1 MTQKA
6 VSFNELMDG
15 VLDQLRTNGYMES
28 TLTIYRRTYSR
39 IRVFINRF
47 DTDFYTPEIGAK
59 FLADTKVKKSTAS
72 AYACAIR
79 RLNDFIESKPFRSHH
94 DCPHVQAP
102 PAFTS
107 ILEEFLQEC
116 IDSGNK
122 PATLQFKERTCGLF
136 LDSLKKGGC
145 TDLSCLDAGRVSRSL
160 LTFSNKERYAVIRQ
174 FLRFL
179 ADKSITETDLS
190 GIVPHYRRRKNL
202 PTTYTPEEI
211 ARVESAVDTSTDTG
225 KRNLAIIQLAT
236 RMGLRSGDIAKLKL
250 TEIDFGLGIINITQE
265 KTGLPVSLKKALKEK
280 YGIAYHCGNPL
291 AEKRILES
299 VSRETAAGKKILV
312 IHEQVTAN
320 SCRKA
325 LRSLGAAKVD
335 TAGKKHGPHAFR
347 SSLASSMVN
356 DGTPYEVVRRI
367 LGHSD
372 PDVIRHYAKVD
383 IENLRMCSIDPP
395 APTGRFGNYLSGK
408 EVVPHV

>member
-59 FLADTKVKKSTAS
+59 FLAYTKVKKSTAS

-102 PAFTS
+102 PEFTS
-107 ILEEFLQEC
+107 ILEEFLLEC

-225 KRNLAIIQLAT
+225 KRNLAIIRLAT
-236 RMGLRSGDIAKLKL
+236 RMGLRSGDIARLKL
-250 TEIDFGLGIINITQE
+250 TEIDFCNGVINITQE
-265 KTGLPVSLKKALKEK
+265 KTGIPFSLQMPSDVFDTLTAHVKNDTRSSVDGYVFHCMVAP
-280 YGIAYHCGNPL
+280 YG
-291 AEKRILES
+291 RIS
-299 VSRETAAGKKILV
+299 TSIIRHAINDSFAT
-312 IHEQVTAN
+312 
-320 SCRKA
+320 
-325 LRSLGAAKVD
+325 AKVD
-335 TAGKKHGPHAFR
+335 TSGKKHGPHAFR

-372 PDVIRHYAKVD
+372 PDVIKHYAKAD

-395 APTGRFGNYLSGK
+395 VPTGLFGSYLSGK

>member
-15 VLDQLRTNGYMES
+15 VLDQLRINGYMES

-102 PAFTS
+102 PEFTS

-122 PATLQFKERTCGLF
+122 PATLQFKQRTCGLF

-211 ARVESAVDTSTDTG
+211 ARVEYAVDTSTDTG
-225 KRNLAIIQLAT
+225 KRNLAIIRLAT
-236 RMGLRSGDIAKLKL
+236 RMGLRSGDIARLKL
-250 TEIDFGLGIINITQE
+250 TEIDFCNGVINITQE
-265 KTGLPVSLKKALKEK
+265 KTGIPFSLQMPSDVFDTLTAHVKNDTRSSVDGYVFHCMVAP
-280 YGIAYHCGNPL
+280 YG
-291 AEKRILES
+291 RIS
-299 VSRETAAGKKILV
+299 TSIIRHAINDSFAT
-312 IHEQVTAN
+312 
-320 SCRKA
+320 
-325 LRSLGAAKVD
+325 AKVD
-335 TAGKKHGPHAFR
+335 TSGKKHGPHAFR

>member
-102 PAFTS
+102 PEFTS

-122 PATLQFKERTCGLF
+122 PATLQFKQRTCGLF

-211 ARVESAVDTSTDTG
+211 ARVEYAVDTSTDTG
-225 KRNLAIIQLAT
+225 KRNLAIIRLAT
-236 RMGLRSGDIAKLKL
+236 RMGLRSGDIARLKL
-250 TEIDFGLGIINITQE
+250 TEIDFCNGVINITQE
-265 KTGLPVSLKKALKEK
+265 KTGIPFSLQMPSDVFDTLTAHVKNDTRSSVDGYVFHCMVAP
-280 YGIAYHCGNPL
+280 YG
-291 AEKRILES
+291 RIS
-299 VSRETAAGKKILV
+299 TSIIRHAINDSFAT
-312 IHEQVTAN
+312 
-320 SCRKA
+320 
-325 LRSLGAAKVD
+325 AKVD
-335 TAGKKHGPHAFR
+335 TSGKKHGPHAFR

-372 PDVIRHYAKVD
+372 PDVIKHYAKAD

-395 APTGRFGNYLSGK
+395 VPTGLFGSYLSGK

>member
-102 PAFTS
+102 PEFTS

-211 ARVESAVDTSTDTG
+211 ARVEYAVDTSTDTG
-225 KRNLAIIQLAT
+225 KRNLAIIRLAT
-236 RMGLRSGDIAKLKL
+236 RMGLRSGDIARLKL
-250 TEIDFGLGIINITQE
+250 TEIDFCNGVINITQE
-265 KTGLPVSLKKALKEK
+265 KTGIPFSMQMPSDVFDTLTAHVKNDTRSSVDGYVFHCMVAP
-280 YGIAYHCGNPL
+280 YG
-291 AEKRILES
+291 RIS
-299 VSRETAAGKKILV
+299 TSIIRHAINDSFAT
-312 IHEQVTAN
+312 
-320 SCRKA
+320 
-325 LRSLGAAKVD
+325 AKVD
-335 TAGKKHGPHAFR
+335 TSGKKHGPHAFR

-372 PDVIRHYAKVD
+372 PDVIKHYAKAD

-395 APTGRFGNYLSGK
+395 VPTGLFGSYLSGK

>member
-59 FLADTKVKKSTAS
+59 FLAYTKVKKSTAS

-102 PAFTS
+102 PEFTS

-211 ARVESAVDTSTDTG
+211 ARVEYAVDTSTDTG
-225 KRNLAIIQLAT
+225 KRNLAIIRLAT
-236 RMGLRSGDIAKLKL
+236 RMGLRSGDIARLKL
-250 TEIDFGLGIINITQE
+250 TEIDFCNGVINITQE
-265 KTGLPVSLKKALKEK
+265 KTGIPFSLQMPSDVFDTLTAHVKNDTRSSVDGYVFHCMVAP
-280 YGIAYHCGNPL
+280 YG
-291 AEKRILES
+291 RIS
-299 VSRETAAGKKILV
+299 TSIIRHAINDSFAT
-312 IHEQVTAN
+312 
-320 SCRKA
+320 
-325 LRSLGAAKVD
+325 AKVD
-335 TAGKKHGPHAFR
+335 TSGKKHGPHAFR

-372 PDVIRHYAKVD
+372 PDVIKHYAKAD

-395 APTGRFGNYLSGK
+395 VPTGLFGSYLSGK

>member
-15 VLDQLRTNGYMES
+15 VLDQLRINGYMES

-102 PAFTS
+102 PEFTS

-211 ARVESAVDTSTDTG
+211 ARVEYAVDTSTDTG
-225 KRNLAIIQLAT
+225 KRNLAIIRLAT
-236 RMGLRSGDIAKLKL
+236 RMGLRSGDIARLKL
-250 TEIDFGLGIINITQE
+250 TEIDFCNGVINITQE
-265 KTGLPVSLKKALKEK
+265 KTGIPFSLQMPSDVFDTLTAHVKNDTRSSVDGYVFHCMVAP
-280 YGIAYHCGNPL
+280 YG
-291 AEKRILES
+291 RIS
-299 VSRETAAGKKILV
+299 TSIIRHAINDSFAT
-312 IHEQVTAN
+312 
-320 SCRKA
+320 
-325 LRSLGAAKVD
+325 AKVD
-335 TAGKKHGPHAFR
+335 TSGKKHGPHAFR

-372 PDVIRHYAKVD
+372 PDVIKHYAKAD

-395 APTGRFGNYLSGK
+395 VPTGLFGSYLSGK

>member
-102 PAFTS
+102 PEFTS

-145 TDLSCLDAGRVSRSL
+145 TDLSCLNAGRVSRSL

-211 ARVESAVDTSTDTG
+211 ARVEYAVDTSTDTG
-225 KRNLAIIQLAT
+225 KRNLAIIRLAT
-236 RMGLRSGDIAKLKL
+236 RMGLRSGDIARLKL
-250 TEIDFGLGIINITQE
+250 TEIDFCNGVINITQE
-265 KTGLPVSLKKALKEK
+265 KTGIPFSLQMPSDVFDTLTAHVKNDTRSSVDGYVFHCMVAP
-280 YGIAYHCGNPL
+280 YG
-291 AEKRILES
+291 RIS
-299 VSRETAAGKKILV
+299 TSIIRHAINDSFAT
-312 IHEQVTAN
+312 
-320 SCRKA
+320 
-325 LRSLGAAKVD
+325 AKVD
-335 TAGKKHGPHAFR
+335 TSGKKHGPHAFR

-372 PDVIRHYAKVD
+372 PDVIKHYAKAD

-395 APTGRFGNYLSGK
+395 VPTGLFGSYLSGK

>member
-102 PAFTS
+102 PEFTS

-211 ARVESAVDTSTDTG
+211 ARVEYAVDTSTDTG
-225 KRNLAIIQLAT
+225 KRNLAIIRLAT
-236 RMGLRSGDIAKLKL
+236 RMGLRSGDIARLKL
-250 TEIDFGLGIINITQE
+250 TEIDFCNGVINITQE
-265 KTGLPVSLKKALKEK
+265 KTGIPFSLQMPSDVFDTLTAHVKNDTRSSVDGYVFHCMVAP
-280 YGIAYHCGNPL
+280 YG
-291 AEKRILES
+291 RIS
-299 VSRETAAGKKILV
+299 TSIIRHAINDSFAT
-312 IHEQVTAN
+312 
-320 SCRKA
+320 
-325 LRSLGAAKVD
+325 AKVD
-335 TAGKKHGPHAFR
+335 TSGKKHGPHAFR

-372 PDVIRHYAKVD
+372 PDVIKHYAKAD

-395 APTGRFGNYLSGK
+395 VPTGLFGSYLSGK

>member
-6 VSFNELMDG
+6 VPFNELMDG

-28 TLTIYRRTYSR
+28 TLTIYRRTYFR

-102 PAFTS
+102 PEFTS

-211 ARVESAVDTSTDTG
+211 ARVEYAVDTSTDTG
-225 KRNLAIIQLAT
+225 KRNLAIIRLAT
-236 RMGLRSGDIAKLKL
+236 RMGLRSGDIARLKL
-250 TEIDFGLGIINITQE
+250 TEIDFCNGVINITQE
-265 KTGLPVSLKKALKEK
+265 KTGIPFSLQMPSDVFDTLAAHVKNDTRSSVDGYVFHCMVAP
-280 YGIAYHCGNPL
+280 YG
-291 AEKRILES
+291 RIS
-299 VSRETAAGKKILV
+299 TSIIRHAINDSFAT
-312 IHEQVTAN
+312 
-320 SCRKA
+320 
-325 LRSLGAAKVD
+325 AKVD
-335 TAGKKHGPHAFR
+335 TSGKKHGPHAFR

-372 PDVIRHYAKVD
+372 PDVIKHYAKAD

-395 APTGRFGNYLSGK
+395 VPTGLFGSYLSGK

>member
-102 PAFTS
+102 PEFTS

-145 TDLSCLDAGRVSRSL
+145 TDLSCLDVGRVSRSL

-211 ARVESAVDTSTDTG
+211 ARVEYAVDTSTDTG
-225 KRNLAIIQLAT
+225 KRNLAIIRLAT
-236 RMGLRSGDIAKLKL
+236 RMGLRSGDIARLKL
-250 TEIDFGLGIINITQE
+250 TEIDFCNGVINITQE
-265 KTGLPVSLKKALKEK
+265 KTGIPFSLQMPSDVFDTLTAHVKNDTRSSVDGYVFHCMVAP
-280 YGIAYHCGNPL
+280 YG
-291 AEKRILES
+291 RIS
-299 VSRETAAGKKILV
+299 TSIIRHAINDSFAT
-312 IHEQVTAN
+312 
-320 SCRKA
+320 
-325 LRSLGAAKVD
+325 AKVD
-335 TAGKKHGPHAFR
+335 TSGKKHGPHAFR

-372 PDVIRHYAKVD
+372 PDVIKHYAKAD

-395 APTGRFGNYLSGK
+395 VPTGLFGSYLSGK

>member
-6 VSFNELMDG
+6 VSFKELMEG
-15 VLDQLRTNGYMES
+15 VLDQLRANGYMES
-28 TLTIYRRTYSR
+28 TITIYRRTYTR
-39 IRVFINRF
+39 IRVFLNRF
-47 DTDFYTPEIGAK
+47 DTDFYTPEIGTK
-59 FLADTKVKKSTAS
+59 FLAETNVKKSTAS

-79 RLNDFIESKPFRSHH
+79 RLNDFIDSKPFRSHH
-94 DCPHVQAP
+94 DCHHVQAP
-102 PAFTS
+102 PEFAS
-107 ILEEFLQEC
+107 ILEKFLQEC
-116 IDSGNK
+116 MDNGNK
-122 PATLQFKERTCGLF
+122 PATLQGKERTCGIF
-136 LDSLKKGGC
+136 LDYLKRTGC
-145 TDLSCLDAGRVSRSL
+145 TDISRLDTGMVSRSL
-160 LTFSNKERYAVIRQ
+160 LTFSNKDRYAVLRQ

-179 ADKSITETDLS
+179 ADEGITEMDLS
-190 GIVPHYRRRKNL
+190 GIVPHYRRRKPL

-211 ARVESAVDTSTDTG
+211 ARVEAVVDTSTDTG

-265 KTGLPVSLKKALKEK
+265 KTGLPVSLKMPSDVYDTLAAHVKNDIRTSADGYVFHCMVAP
-280 YGIAYHCGNPL
+280 YG
-291 AEKRILES
+291 RIS
-299 VSRETAAGKKILV
+299 TSIIRHAVNDSF
-312 IHEQVTAN
+312 
-320 SCRKA
+320 S
-325 LRSLGAAKVD
+325 AAKVD

-395 APTGRFGNYLSGK
+395 VPTGRFGKYLSGK
-408 EVVPHV
+408 EVVPRV

>member
-102 PAFTS
+102 PEFTS

-122 PATLQFKERTCGLF
+122 PATLQFKQRTCGLF

-225 KRNLAIIQLAT
+225 KRNLAIIRLAT
-236 RMGLRSGDIAKLKL
+236 RMGLRSGDIVRLKL
-250 TEIDFGLGIINITQE
+250 TEIDFCNGVINITQE
-265 KTGLPVSLKKALKEK
+265 KTGIPFSLQMPSDVFDTLTAHVKNDTRSSVDGYVFHCMVAP
-280 YGIAYHCGNPL
+280 YG
-291 AEKRILES
+291 RIS
-299 VSRETAAGKKILV
+299 TSIIRHAINDSFAT
-312 IHEQVTAN
+312 
-320 SCRKA
+320 
-325 LRSLGAAKVD
+325 AKVD
-335 TAGKKHGPHAFR
+335 TSGKKHGPHAFR

-372 PDVIRHYAKVD
+372 PDVIKHYAKAD

-395 APTGRFGNYLSGK
+395 VPTGLFGSYLSGK

>member
-15 VLDQLRTNGYMES
+15 VLDQLRINGYMES

-102 PAFTS
+102 PEFTS

-122 PATLQFKERTCGLF
+122 PATLQFKQRTCGLF

-211 ARVESAVDTSTDTG
+211 ARVEYAVDTSTDTG
-225 KRNLAIIQLAT
+225 KRNLAIIRLAT
-236 RMGLRSGDIAKLKL
+236 RMGLRSGDIARLKL
-250 TEIDFGLGIINITQE
+250 TEIDFCNGVINITQE
-265 KTGLPVSLKKALKEK
+265 KTGIPFSLQMPSDVFDTLTAHVKNDTRSSVDGYVFHCMVAP
-280 YGIAYHCGNPL
+280 YG
-291 AEKRILES
+291 RIS
-299 VSRETAAGKKILV
+299 TSIIRHAINDSFAT
-312 IHEQVTAN
+312 
-320 SCRKA
+320 
-325 LRSLGAAKVD
+325 AKVD
-335 TAGKKHGPHAFR
+335 TSGKKHGPHAFR

-372 PDVIRHYAKVD
+372 PDVIKHYAKAD

-395 APTGRFGNYLSGK
+395 VPTGLFGSYLSGK

>member
-15 VLDQLRTNGYMES
+15 VLDQLRINGYIES

-102 PAFTS
+102 PEFTS

-225 KRNLAIIQLAT
+225 KRNLAIIRLAT
-236 RMGLRSGDIAKLKL
+236 RMGLRSGDIARLKL
-250 TEIDFGLGIINITQE
+250 TEIDFCNGVINITQE
-265 KTGLPVSLKKALKEK
+265 KTGIPFSLQMPSDVFDTLTAHVKNDTRSSVDGYVFHCMVAP
-280 YGIAYHCGNPL
+280 YG
-291 AEKRILES
+291 RIS
-299 VSRETAAGKKILV
+299 TSIIRHAINDSFAT
-312 IHEQVTAN
+312 
-320 SCRKA
+320 
-325 LRSLGAAKVD
+325 AKVD
-335 TAGKKHGPHAFR
+335 TSGKKHGPHAFR

-372 PDVIRHYAKVD
+372 PDVIKHYAKAD

-395 APTGRFGNYLSGK
+395 VPTGLFGSYLSGK

>member
-102 PAFTS
+102 PEFTS

-122 PATLQFKERTCGLF
+122 PATLQFKQRTCGLF

-211 ARVESAVDTSTDTG
+211 SRVESAVDTNTDTG
-225 KRNLAIIQLAT
+225 KRNLAIIRLAT
-236 RMGLRSGDIAKLKL
+236 RMGLRSGDIARLKL
-250 TEIDFGLGIINITQE
+250 TEIDFCNGVINITQE
-265 KTGLPVSLKKALKEK
+265 KTGIPFSLQMPSDVFDTLAAHVKNDTRSSVDGYVFHCMVAP
-280 YGIAYHCGNPL
+280 YG
-291 AEKRILES
+291 RIS
-299 VSRETAAGKKILV
+299 TSIIRHAINDSFAT
-312 IHEQVTAN
+312 
-320 SCRKA
+320 
-325 LRSLGAAKVD
+325 AKVD
-335 TAGKKHGPHAFR
+335 TSGKKHGPHAFR

-372 PDVIRHYAKVD
+372 PDVIKHYAKAD

-395 APTGRFGNYLSGK
+395 VPTGLFGSYLSGK